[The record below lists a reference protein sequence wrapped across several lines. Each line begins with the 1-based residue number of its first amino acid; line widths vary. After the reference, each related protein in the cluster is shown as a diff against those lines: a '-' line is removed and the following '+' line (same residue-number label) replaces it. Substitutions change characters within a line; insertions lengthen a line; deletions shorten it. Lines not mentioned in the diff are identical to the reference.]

1 MRLRVRYGARAM
13 LVSAVSGV
21 PEGDRHLVGR
31 EPEVLEQIR
40 DGSLS
45 VVIWER
51 RLPRGLRDALRR
63 WLVQEPPRFE
73 GFAGDAAW
81 VDAALQGLVSSPAR
95 TFLAQDLQSLV
106 QRFRL
111 LTGTGSV
118 KISFGAVTGDQCR
131 KFHADYQRL
140 RLITTYLGPGTE
152 WLPEHAV
159 RRDALFEPPACPVT
173 ANQLI
178 VREPGQ
184 VRRANA
190 GDVLLL
196 RGHDGVTGAALGA
209 VHRSP
214 PIEALAK
221 MRVLLVASV

>member
-1 MRLRVRYGARAM
+1 VLA
-13 LVSAVSGV
+13 SAISAAQ
-21 PEGDRHLVGR
+21 ECARHLVGR

-40 DGSLS
+40 DGNLS
-45 VVIWER
+45 VVMWQR
-51 RLPRGLRDALRR
+51 RLPRGLRVVLRS
-63 WLVQEPPRFE
+63 WAAAQEPPRFE
-73 GFAGDAAW
+73 GLVTDAAW
-81 VDAALQGLVSSPAR
+81 VDAALRGFVASPAR
-95 TFLAQDLQSLV
+95 TFLAQDLESLV
-106 QRFRL
+106 ERFRL

-159 RRDALFEPPACPVT
+159 RRDALFEPPACPAT

-178 VREPGQ
+178 VRDPSQ
-184 VRRANA
+184 VRCAHA

-214 PIEALAK
+214 PIAALRK
-221 MRVLLVASV
+221 VRVVLVASV

>member
-1 MRLRVRYGARAM
+1 VRYSPGAM
-13 LVSAVSGV
+13 PVSAVSAS

-31 EPEVLEQIR
+31 EPKVLEQIR
-40 DGSLS
+40 NGGLS

-63 WLVQEPPRFE
+63 WVVQEPPRCE
-73 GFAGDAAW
+73 GVAGDADW
-81 VDAALQGLVSSPAR
+81 VDAALRGFVSGPAR
-95 TFLAQDLQSLV
+95 TFLAQDLRSLV
-106 QRFRL
+106 RRFRV

-178 VREPGQ
+178 VRDPRQ
-184 VRRANA
+184 VRRAHA

-214 PIEALAK
+214 AIEGSRK
-221 MRVLLVASV
+221 VRVVLVASA

>member
-1 MRLRVRYGARAM
+1 MA
-13 LVSAVSGV
+13 VSAAHAL

-31 EPEVLEQIR
+31 EPQILEQIA

-45 VVIWER
+45 AVIWQR
-51 RLPRGLRDALRR
+51 RLPRGLRDALRL
-63 WLVQEPPRFE
+63 WVAQQPPRFE
-73 GFAGDAAW
+73 GGAGVAAW
-81 VDAALQGLVSSPAR
+81 VDAALQGLAVGPAR
-95 TFLAQDLQSLV
+95 TFLAQDLRSLV

-111 LTGTGSV
+111 LTGVGSV

-140 RLITTYLGPGTE
+140 RLITTYLGPATE
-152 WLPEHAV
+152 WLPECAV
-159 RRDALFEPPACPVT
+159 RREALREPPACPIT

-178 VREPGQ
+178 VRDPNQ
-184 VRRANA
+184 VRRAHT

-196 RGHDGVTGAALGA
+196 RGHNGITGTALAA

-214 PIEALAK
+214 PIEASQEV
-221 MRVLLVASV
+221 RVVLVASV

>member
-1 MRLRVRYGARAM
+1 MAQDMPVLALSDA
-13 LVSAVSGV
+13 AD
-21 PEGDRHLVGR
+21 GDRHLIGR
-31 EPEVLEQIR
+31 EPEVLEQAR
-40 DGSLS
+40 DGGLSL
-45 VVIWER
+45 VIWER

-63 WLVQEPPRFE
+63 WVAQEPPCFE
-73 GFAGDAAW
+73 GSVGDAAW
-81 VDAALQGLVSSPAR
+81 SDAALQGFVPSPAR
-95 TFLAQDLQSLV
+95 TFLAQDLHSLV
-106 QRFRL
+106 HRFRL
-111 LTGTGSV
+111 LSGIGSV
-118 KISFGAVTGDQCR
+118 KVSFGAVTGDQCR

-178 VREPGQ
+178 VREPSQ
-184 VRRANA
+184 VRRAQA
-190 GDVLLL
+190 GHVLLL

-214 PIEALAK
+214 PIEASRK
-221 MRVLLVASV
+221 VRVVLVASA

>member
-1 MRLRVRYGARAM
+1 MP
-13 LVSAVSGV
+13 VSAVSAS
-21 PEGDRHLVGR
+21 PESDRHLVGR
-31 EPEVLEQIR
+31 EPDVLEQIR

-51 RLPRGLRDALRR
+51 RLPRGVRDALRR
-63 WLVQEPPRFE
+63 WAVQEPPRFE
-73 GFAGDAAW
+73 GFASDAAW
-81 VDAALQGLVSSPAR
+81 IDAALQGCASSPAR
-95 TFLAQDLQSLV
+95 TFLAQDLRLLV
-106 QRFRL
+106 QRFRI

-118 KISFGAVTGDQCR
+118 KISFGPVTGDQCR

-159 RRDALFEPPACPVT
+159 RRDALFEPPACSVT

-178 VREPGQ
+178 VRDPSE
-184 VRRANA
+184 VRRAHA

-196 RGHDGVTGAALGA
+196 RGHDGVTGAGLGA

-214 PIEALAK
+214 PIEALGR
-221 MRVLLVASV
+221 MRVVLVASV

>member
-1 MRLRVRYGARAM
+1 MPVLALSDA
-13 LVSAVSGV
+13 
-21 PEGDRHLVGR
+21 PESDRHLVGS
-31 EPEVLEQIR
+31 EPEVLEQIC
-40 DGSLS
+40 DGDLS
-45 VVIWER
+45 VVVWER
-51 RLPRGLRDALRR
+51 RLPRGLRDALRG
-63 WLVQEPPRFE
+63 WAAAPGLPRFE
-73 GFAGDAAW
+73 GWVTDAAW
-81 VDAALQGLVSSPAR
+81 VDVALQGFVMGPAR
-95 TFLAQDLQSLV
+95 TFLAQDLRSLV

-111 LTGTGSV
+111 LTGSDAV

-140 RLITTYLGPGTE
+140 RLLTTYLGPGTE

-159 RRDALFEPPACPVT
+159 RRDALFEPPVCPVT

-178 VREPGQ
+178 VRDPSR
-184 VRRANA
+184 VRRARA

-214 PIEALAK
+214 PIEASRKVRVVLA
-221 MRVLLVASV
+221 ASV

>member
-1 MRLRVRYGARAM
+1 MT
-13 LVSAVSGV
+13 SASA
-21 PEGDRHLVGR
+21 PAPYEGHRHLIGR
-31 EPEVLEQIR
+31 DPDVLQQIR
-40 DGSLS
+40 DGSFS
-45 VVIWER
+45 VVAWER

-63 WLVQEPPRFE
+63 WVGQEPSRFE
-73 GFAGDAAW
+73 GFDGDAAW
-81 VDAALQGLVSSPAR
+81 VDAALQGFPVSPAR
-95 TFLAQDLQSLV
+95 TFLAQDLRSLV
-106 QRFRL
+106 QRFGF
-111 LTGTGSV
+111 LTGIRPI

-159 RRDALFEPPACPVT
+159 RRHALIEPPACPAT

-178 VREPGQ
+178 VRDPSL
-184 VRRANA
+184 VRRAHA

-196 RGHDGVTGAALGA
+196 RGHDGVVGAALAA

-214 PIEALAK
+214 PIEQSRK
-221 MRVLLVASV
+221 VRVVLVASV

>member
-1 MRLRVRYGARAM
+1 MHMAPPMSG
-13 LVSAVSGV
+13 SAVTALSN
-21 PEGDRHLVGR
+21 ERHLIQR
-31 EPEVLEQIR
+31 DPQVLERIG
-40 DGSLS
+40 DSDLS

-51 RLPRGLRDALRR
+51 RLPPALQGALRR
-63 WLVQEPPRFE
+63 WVARAPQRYERVTASEAWADSALED
-73 GFAGDAAW
+73 FAA
-81 VDAALQGLVSSPAR
+81 SPAR
-95 TFLAQDLQSLV
+95 TFLGQDLQTLV
-106 QRFRL
+106 RKFRM
-111 LTGTGSV
+111 LTGVATV

-140 RLITTYLGPGTE
+140 RLITTYLGPATE

-159 RRDALFEPPACPVT
+159 RREALLEPPECPTT

-178 VREPGQ
+178 VRDASQ
-184 VRRANA
+184 VRRAHA

-214 PIEALAK
+214 PIEASRRL
-221 MRVLLVASV
+221 RVVLVASV

>member
-1 MRLRVRYGARAM
+1 MFG
-13 LVSAVSGV
+13 SAAPAAPTAPAGH
-21 PEGDRHLVGR
+21 RHLIGR
-31 EPEVLEQIR
+31 DPQVFERIHE
-40 DGSLS
+40 GSLS

-51 RLPRGLRDALRR
+51 RLPRGLRDALRG
-63 WLVQEPPRFE
+63 WAGAEELPRFE
-73 GFAGDAAW
+73 GLVRDAAW
-81 VDAALQGLVSSPAR
+81 VDAALRGFAASPAR
-95 TFLAQDLQSLV
+95 TFLAQDLQSLA

-111 LTGTGSV
+111 LTGIGSV
-118 KISFGAVTGDQCR
+118 KISFGAVAGDQCR

-152 WLPEHAV
+152 GLPEHAV
-159 RRDALFEPPACPVT
+159 RRDALVEPPACPTT

-178 VREPGQ
+178 VRDPSQ
-184 VRRANA
+184 VRRAHA

-214 PIEALAK
+214 PIEASRK
-221 MRVLLVASV
+221 VRVVLVASV

>member
-1 MRLRVRYGARAM
+1 VRYGVPAM
-13 LVSAVSGV
+13 LVSAVSGA
-21 PEGDRHLVGR
+21 PEGERHLVGR
-31 EPEVLEQIR
+31 EPRVLEQIR

-51 RLPRGLRDALRR
+51 RLPRGLRDALRS
-63 WLVQEPPRFE
+63 WAAAQEPPRFE
-73 GFAGDAAW
+73 GLVTDGAW
-81 VDAALQGLVSSPAR
+81 VDVALQGFASSPAR

-111 LTGTGSV
+111 LTGIGSV

-152 WLPEHAV
+152 WLPEQAV
-159 RRDALFEPPACPVT
+159 RRDALVEPPACPAT

-178 VREPGQ
+178 VRDPRQ
-184 VRRANA
+184 VRRAHA

-214 PIEALAK
+214 AIEASRK
-221 MRVLLVASV
+221 VRVVLVASASRA